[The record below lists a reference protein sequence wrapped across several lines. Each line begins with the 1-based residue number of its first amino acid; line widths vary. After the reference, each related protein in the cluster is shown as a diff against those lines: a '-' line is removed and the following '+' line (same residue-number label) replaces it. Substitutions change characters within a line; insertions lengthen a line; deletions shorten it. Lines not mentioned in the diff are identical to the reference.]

1 MAQSARQS
9 LDDFGKS
16 GPVSARCG
24 TLSRRRRPPRWASES
39 WERERNLTQIMS
51 PQELEEAERQA
62 AGRLKKLRGQS
73 PSTGIDPMPNQKK
86 LTGVP
91 IEEFA

>member
-1 MAQSARQS
+1 MWYLVAETTAAAM
-9 LDDFGKS
+9 GKRIV
-16 GPVSARCG
+16 G
-24 TLSRRRRPPRWASES
+24 
-39 WERERNLTQIMS
+39 ERNLTQIMS

-62 AGRLKKLRGQS
+62 ADRLKKLGGQS

-86 LTGVP
+86 LPGVP